1 MTTVVQILIS
11 TLLSALVLWLSI
23 KIVERH
29 NEANSFPVALII
41 GLVFSVFGS
50 FCSGP
55 LIILPLV
62 AMMFILLRF
71 YELGLIKS
79 VIVVILMG
87 ALNVAIG
94 LVLGTFLATLG
105 LV

>member
-1 MTTVVQILIS
+1 MTTVAQILIS
-11 TLLSALVLWLSI
+11 TLLSAFVLWLSI
-23 KIVERH
+23 KIVERY
-29 NEANSFPVALII
+29 NDANTFPVALVI

-71 YELGLIKS
+71 YELGLLKS
-79 VIVVILMG
+79 LLVVVLIG
-87 ALNVAIG
+87 ALNIGIG
-94 LVLGTFLATLG
+94 LVLGALLAATG